1 MNKGRPKT
9 VKPIE
14 TLTFN
19 TYKEDITLFRN
30 GLIDSMEDEDN
41 ESELSKE
48 TIQKFLQLDVWRQN
62 LFIVYILNQKS
73 QFRFKA
79 LAELLQVDRN
89 ELRRAIND
97 IKKELQMI

>member
-41 ESELSKE
+41 ESQMSKD
-48 TIQKFLQLDVWRQN
+48 TIYKFL
-62 LFIVYILNQKS
+62 
-73 QFRFKA
+73 
-79 LAELLQVDRN
+79 
-89 ELRRAIND
+89 
-97 IKKELQMI
+97 